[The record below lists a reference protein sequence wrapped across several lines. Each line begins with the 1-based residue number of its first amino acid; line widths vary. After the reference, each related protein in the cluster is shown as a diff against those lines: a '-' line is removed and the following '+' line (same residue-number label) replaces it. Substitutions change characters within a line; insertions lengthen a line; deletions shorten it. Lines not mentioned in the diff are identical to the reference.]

1 MSESAALPATLQIGL
16 IASAGQ
22 TSGSDRY
29 YFDLVR
35 ALRGLGARVDGV
47 LLGDARVVDATAT
60 DMHAFAP
67 EGSGA
72 LVRWRGLRRT
82 VRPLLGRSDLVVSHL
97 APHAFPILD
106 IIRSRPLV
114 EHFHGPWALE
124 GRYAR
129 LPARTIALRL
139 LQERSV
145 YARAERI
152 VALSRSFADVLQREY
167 AVPDRKIRIVP
178 GGVDLARFAPTT
190 SRFDARA
197 LLGLPQDRPIVVS
210 VRRLESTKGIDRL
223 VDAFASVVRDVPGA
237 FLAVAGTG
245 SLAGELARRVNERGL
260 EQSVRFIGK
269 IDDAQ
274 LALLYRAADC
284 SVVPSLA
291 WEGFGLVCLE
301 SLASGTPVLVT
312 PVGGLPEA
320 VRDLAPELIL
330 GGSEVADI
338 AHGLRDA
345 LAGRVA
351 LPDEAACLAYAQRFA
366 WPAIAARVADVYREV
381 A

>member
-1 MSESAALPATLQIGL
+1 VTPRVPLPATLQIGL

-47 LLGDARVVDATAT
+47 LLGDARVVDSAAT

-72 LVRWRGLRRT
+72 FVRWRGLRRT
-82 VRPLLGRSDLVVSHL
+82 VRPLVAGSDLVVSHL
-97 APHAFPILD
+97 APHVFPILD

-145 YARAERI
+145 YARAQRI

-167 AVPDRKIRIVP
+167 KISDRKIRIVP
-178 GGVDLARFAPTT
+178 GGVDLERFTPTM
-190 SRFDARA
+190 SRSDARA
-197 LLGLPQDRPIVVS
+197 RLGLPQDRPIVVS

-223 VDAFASVVRDVPGA
+223 VDAFGLVLRDVPDA
-237 FLAVAGTG
+237 FLAIAGTG
-245 SLAGELARRVNERGL
+245 SLAGDLVRRVSERGL
-260 EQSVRFIGK
+260 EQRVRFLGK

-274 LALLYRAADC
+274 LASLYRAADC

-320 VRDLAPELIL
+320 VRDLAPELVFS
-330 GGSEVADI
+330 GSDVADI
-338 AHGLRDA
+338 ANGLRDA
-345 LAGRVA
+345 LAGTVP
-351 LPDEAACLAYAQRFA
+351 LPDEAACLGYARRFG
-366 WPAIAARVADVYREV
+366 WSTIAARVAEVYREV